1 MSLVDIKLRLTQ
13 VSNNIEIS
21 SHLLSQN
28 LRAQFRA
35 SSINIFIDNSR
46 VVNSISIFHPLVQN
60 LF

>member
-28 LRAQFRA
+28 LRAQFRT